1 MTGQRTWW
9 VTRPE
14 PDATAWVNRLTAA
27 GVPAQAL
34 PLLAIGPAPDVGRLH
49 EVADQL
55 KAGQWHAAMFVSVNA
70 ARGLLCECPDVAAAF
85 GPTLRAWTVGPGS
98 ADMLRR
104 LGIAPSAI
112 DMPSMSAV
120 QFESEALWTQVAA
133 QVRRGYRVLFLRG
146 ADASGVAA
154 GRDWLSQQLQA
165 AGAEVANVATY
176 TRLSPPELAA
186 CLQAVP
192 EGGGWV
198 MSSSQALAE
207 LARAVPGHAWSSH
220 VAVCTHERVAAA
232 AQALGFGRIQV
243 CRPAFEDV
251 LASIE
256 SAA

>member
-14 PDATAWVNRLTAA
+14 PDASAWAKRLTAA
-27 GVPAQAL
+27 GVRAQAL
-34 PLLAIGPAPDVGRLH
+34 PLLAIGPAPDVSRLH
-49 EVADQL
+49 EAAAQL
-55 KAGQWHAAMFVSVNA
+55 KAGHWQAAMFVSVNA

-85 GPTLRAWTVGPGS
+85 GATLRAWTVGPGS
-98 ADMLRR
+98 ADMLRH

-112 DMPSMSAV
+112 DMPSMSAR
-120 QFESEALWTQVAA
+120 QFESEALWTQVAG

-146 ADASGVAA
+146 ADATGVAA
-154 GRDWLSQQLQA
+154 GRDWLSQQLHA

-176 TRLSPPELAA
+176 TRLSPPELPAR
-186 CLQAVP
+186 LQAMP

-207 LARAVPGHAWSSH
+207 LARAAPGQDWSSH

-232 AQALGFGRIQV
+232 VQALGFGQIQV